1 MRFSHITQLHRAAL
15 SLLLASA
22 LSACTLAPDYERPR
36 PGTADSWHGPQGAG
50 LNVAADTQWWSAF
63 GDPELTLLMHAALD
77 SNLTIAQALA
87 RVEQAQGAARSA
99 GASLLPQ
106 LSGSGNVSTRSIDGG
121 SSRESANIGLSASY
135 ALDLWGRYRNEA
147 RAATFNLQAT
157 EYDKDAAAL
166 LVQSQVATTY
176 FSILAL
182 KDQIA
187 ISEESLEAARS
198 TLEIVEARYKAGSIS
213 GLDLAQQRN
222 AIAVIEAGLP
232 ALRASLSENQ
242 NALAILLGRTPGNF
256 TVEAETLDR
265 VTLPAIAAGQPSA
278 LLERRPDIRSA
289 EARLQAANANIGAAR
304 AAFFPSLDLTASLT
318 RSFTTANPAETA
330 SALGA
335 SLLAPIFS
343 GGSLEGNLQSAT
355 AREVELASVYQQT
368 VLTSIGEVEN
378 ALVGTEATAER
389 ERLLAVAAQEARR
402 AYDLAEARYR
412 SGASDLLSVLDA
424 QRSWLS
430 ARNTLA
436 QARLE
441 RYSTAVS
448 LFVALGGGWQSS

>member
-1 MRFSHITQLHRAAL
+1 MRFSYVTELRRAAL
-15 SLLLASA
+15 PLLLASA
-22 LSACTLAPDYERPR
+22 LSACALAPDYERPR
-36 PGTADSWHGPQGAG
+36 IGASDSWHGPQGAG
-50 LNVAADTQWWSAF
+50 LSVAAHTQWWSAF
-63 GDPELTLLMHAALD
+63 GDPELTLLMQAALD

-99 GASLLPQ
+99 GANLLPQ
-106 LSGSGNVSTRSIDGG
+106 LSGSGSASSRSIDGA
-121 SSRESANIGLSASY
+121 SSRESATVGLSASY
-135 ALDLWGRYRNEA
+135 ALDLWGRYRNES
-147 RAATFNLQAT
+147 RAASFNLQAT

-198 TLEIVEARYKAGSIS
+198 TLAIVEARYKAGSIS

-232 ALRASLSENQ
+232 ALRANLAENQ

-265 VTLPAIAAGQPSA
+265 ITLPAIAAGQPSA

-304 AAFFPSLDLTASLT
+304 AAFFPNLDLTASLT
-318 RSFTTANPAETA
+318 RSFATASPAETA
-330 SALGA
+330 TALGA

-355 AREVELASVYQQT
+355 ARQAELAAAYQQT
-368 VLTSIGEVEN
+368 VLTSFGEVEN

-389 ERLLAVAAQEARR
+389 ERLLAVAAEEARR

-412 SGASDLLSVLDA
+412 TGASDLLSVLDA

-430 ARNTLA
+430 ARNNLA